1 MSRHDFEA
9 RGVDSPGEERRCIA
23 CGDEFE
29 FTDSEARAL
38 KTLAYPPRKR
48 CSTCLERK
56 KFALATTFADM
67 TLRCRGCHKSF
78 VFSIGEQRFCV
89 ERNLAPFSRCPD
101 CRAARRALRQWAE
114 GGQTG

>member
-1 MSRHDFEA
+1 M
-9 RGVDSPGEERRCIA
+9 DSVGQSGKTLVCIA
-23 CGDEFE
+23 CGGEFE
-29 FTDSEARAL
+29 FTAAEARAL
-38 KTLAYPPRKR
+38 KQLAYPPRKR

-78 VFSIGEQRFCV
+78 VFSVGEQRYCV
-89 ERNLAPFSRCPD
+89 ERNLSPFSRCAS